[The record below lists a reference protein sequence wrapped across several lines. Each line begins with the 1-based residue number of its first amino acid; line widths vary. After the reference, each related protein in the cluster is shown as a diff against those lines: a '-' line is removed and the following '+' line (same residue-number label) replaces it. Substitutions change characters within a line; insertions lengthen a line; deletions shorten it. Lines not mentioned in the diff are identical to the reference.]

1 MFEITAKEIKEGF
14 EEVRE
19 ELQGAI
25 FNKEENFSEIKKT
38 PVIVELD
45 SGEKVELDLGRL
57 LLSLT
62 VQNIIMEF
70 IGSKDLTAEHF
81 FLDPVCNKKAL
92 RNFIQKMIDFSPVSH
107 DQLCENIAKTVSA
120 LSDIAIMSNEARGNT
135 INIYSIAKL
144 YKANPEFAELIDFTI
159 PDGLQFAEIETLIKD
174 KLSRFVNILG
184 ESDTPYRRLINC
196 GSAINEKQLG
206 QAFMNVGLKPDLHGN
221 VLPEPINTS
230 FLRGMRH
237 MRDFLYNAMGA
248 RKALIT
254 NFKQVKDSGYLSRK
268 FRILVNSH
276 RLTAEDDCNT
286 RHPLRA
292 AISSKAFLHKVDGR
306 YYYDTEGNE
315 GYIDESRTD
324 LIGKEVYLRS
334 PATCSSVHS
343 HNRLRL
349 TEQKV
354 YADVTPSHITVLNSV
369 INRKSVAV
377 KIVAGLTEDVF
388 PAVSEYQQHDGLDY
402 DAAMVLVEHKFNP
415 DTKLVILVS
424 NTDYDKEILQSKGWI
439 SGDEFFLG
447 NDLKGSHI
455 TLDVYRREA
464 YSEKGICKKCYGK
477 MHEVNKKFHVG
488 AVGVTLLA
496 NILIQLL
503 LSSKHLLQ
511 TKSAFIDLGE
521 LFRKWFY
528 VDKSKIK
535 SNNVKSVTIR
545 REDVEE
551 DEEGDLFVKTVLVN
565 PNSGDVEEIQT
576 DTEVFLGVDLIA
588 MYNDTNDEELVVNIN
603 SLSEPFFIKMKNEE
617 LSASLMQIIQLIGSN
632 DHCGLN
638 NDIDAIYNTFI
649 ELLIKN
655 EIDVQAVHAE
665 IIIRALIRDI
675 VDTSKY
681 PDFAQEEFP
690 EIEVLSLS
698 NAILNAEFLS
708 ESLSFEH
715 IRKQLGNVST
725 FKKGG
730 TSSFDKLF
738 V

>member
-1 MFEITAKEIKEGF
+1 MFEITSKEIKEGF
-14 EEVRE
+14 NEVHE
-19 ELQGAI
+19 ELQAAI
-25 FNKEENFSEIKKT
+25 FSKEENFSEIKKT
-38 PVIVELD
+38 PVIVVLD
-45 SGEKVELDLGRL
+45 NGEKVYLDLSRL
-57 LLSLT
+57 LLSVT
-62 VQNIIMEF
+62 VMNIIIDF
-70 IGSKDLTAEHF
+70 IGSADITAEHF
-81 FLDPVCNKKAL
+81 FTDPVCNKKTL
-92 RNFIQKMIDFSPVSH
+92 FKFIQKMIDFSPVSH
-107 DQLCENIAKTVSA
+107 DQLCDRIAKTVST
-120 LSDIAIMSNEARGNT
+120 LSDIAIASNESRGNT
-135 INIYSIAKL
+135 INIYSLVKL
-144 YKANPEFAELIDFTI
+144 CNVNQEFAELIHFNV
-159 PDGLQFAEIETLIKD
+159 PDGLQFVEIESLIKE
-174 KLSRFVNILG
+174 KLKRFVEILG

-276 RLTAEDDCNT
+276 RLTAEEDCNS

-292 AISSKAFLHKVDGR
+292 VISSKEFLHKVDGR

-315 GYIDESRTD
+315 GFIDESMSH
-324 LIGKEVYLRS
+324 LIGKEVFLRS
-334 PATCSSVHS
+334 PATCTSVHN
-343 HNRLRL
+343 HNRVRL
-349 TEQKV
+349 TEQKG
-354 YADVTPSHITVLNSV
+354 YSDVTPNNLRALRSVLCNNHVAIKV
-369 INRKSVAV
+369 ISGVDE
-377 KIVAGLTEDVF
+377 IF
-388 PAVSEYQQHDGLDY
+388 PAVSEYQTFDGLEY
-402 DAAMVLVEHKFNP
+402 DAALVMVEQKHNP
-415 DTKLVILVS
+415 DTKIVALIS
-424 NTDYDKEILQSKGWI
+424 NEGYDEETLKKYNWLPGSMF
-439 SGDEFFLG
+439 SLADE
-447 NDLKGSHI
+447 LKGCNI
-455 TLDVYRREA
+455 TLDVYRRESYA
-464 YSEKGICKKCYGK
+464 EKGICHKCYGK
-477 MHEVNKKFHVG
+477 MHTVNKKFHVG

-521 LFRKWFY
+521 AFKKWFY

-551 DEEGDLFVKTVLVN
+551 DEEGDLFVKTVFAN
-565 PNSGDVEEIQT
+565 PNSGDVEEVQT
-576 DTEVFLGVDLIA
+576 ETEVFLGVDLIA
-588 MYNDTNDEELVVNIN
+588 MYNDTNDEELVVSIN

-632 DHCGLN
+632 DHCGLD

-655 EIDVQAVHAE
+655 DIDVQSVHAE
-665 IIIRALIRDI
+665 IILRALMRANGN
-675 VDTSKY
+675 VSVF
-681 PDFAQEEFP
+681 PDFSQEEFP

-698 NAILNAEFLS
+698 NAILHAEFLS

-715 IRKQLGNVST
+715 IRKQLGSVST
-725 FKKGG
+725 FEKGG